1 MPVTDQRRIL
11 IVEDDPETAEFVAG
25 VATDLGCIPTIMG
38 SYGDG
43 LAAAGL
49 TDFAVIVLDR
59 MLPGG
64 DGIDAIARL
73 RSDGSSALI
82 LVLSALGR
90 SSDRTFGLDR
100 GADDYLAKPF
110 DHGELRARLQALL
123 RRDQMT
129 TTDNDLVVFDD
140 LEIRLKAR
148 TVHVG
153 QTHVPLSP
161 KEFKLITYFARNA
174 GEMVTRMQLLENVWN
189 LHFDPQ
195 TNVVDVHIGR
205 LRRKMETVDER
216 EWIRTSRGEGYIFMP
231 AGPS

>member
-1 MPVTDQRRIL
+1 MTDQRRIL

-25 VATDLGCIPTIMG
+25 VATDLGCTPTIMG

-73 RSDGSSALI
+73 RSDGSSAL
-82 LVLSALGR
+82 GR

-110 DHGELRARLQALL
+110 NHGELRARLQALL

-231 AGPS
+231 AGPT